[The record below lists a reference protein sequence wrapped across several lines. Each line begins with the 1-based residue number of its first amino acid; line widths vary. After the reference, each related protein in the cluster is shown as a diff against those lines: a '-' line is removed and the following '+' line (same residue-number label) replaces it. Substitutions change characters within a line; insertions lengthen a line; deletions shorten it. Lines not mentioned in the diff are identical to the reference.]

1 MRLKDLE
8 MRLQTFSGFQN
19 PKLRL
24 EQYAT
29 TAHLAARLA
38 YIANTEYCDV
48 TGNTLLDLGSG
59 CGILCAALALSE
71 APYVLGVEIDGDALL
86 ICQQN
91 TEHLPQV
98 ELILGDA
105 LSARHFIRP
114 SMTFEA
120 VVTNPPF
127 GTKNNA
133 GIDVAF
139 LNAALSLASRS
150 VYSFHKTST
159 RSYLTHKFCNAKPI
173 AAMSFELPAQYRFHR
188 HDSVSINVDLI
199 RTRVSGD

>member
-8 MRLQTFSGFQN
+8 IRLQALSGFRE

-38 YIANTEYCDV
+38 YTANTEYCDV
-48 TGNTLLDLGSG
+48 ADGAALDLGSG
-59 CGILCAALALSE
+59 CGMLCAALALSGS
-71 APYVLGVEIDGDALL
+71 PFVLGVEIDGDAMLV
-86 ICQQN
+86 CQEN
-91 TEHLPQV
+91 TVDLPQID
-98 ELILGDA
+98 LILGDA
-105 LSARHFIRP
+105 LSARRFVRP
-114 SMTFEA
+114 SFTFEM

-133 GIDVAF
+133 GADVAF
-139 LNAALSLASRS
+139 LNAALGMASHS

-159 RSYLTHKFCNAKPI
+159 RVFLTSKFPGAKPI
-173 AAMSFELPAQYRFHR
+173 AAMSFELPAQHRFHR

-199 RTRVSGD
+199 RTKIVTN

>member
-19 PKLRL
+19 PKVRL

-38 YIANTEYCDV
+38 YTANTEYCDV
-48 TGNTLLDLGSG
+48 ADNTVLDLGSG
-59 CGILCAALALSE
+59 CGILSAAMALSGS
-71 APYVLGVEIDGDALL
+71 PYVLGVEIDDDAML
-86 ICQQN
+86 ICQEN
-91 TEHLPQV
+91 TEDLPQV

-105 LSARHFIRP
+105 LLARSFMRLP
-114 SMTFEA
+114 MAFET

-133 GIDVAF
+133 GMDVAF
-139 LNAALSLASRS
+139 LNAALSLASCS

-159 RSYLTHKFCNAKPI
+159 RPYLTQKFCNAKPI

-188 HDSVSINVDLI
+188 HDSVSIHVDLI
-199 RTRVSGD
+199 RTRVSK